1 MLKLWCLFIILVCGI
16 RGTAGLPGRSGNE
29 EDTFGG
35 DKAVAGLPSTNASQ
49 TRGVMRATR
58 NIDSSPDYPAVYST
72 VIASIRDTAFNDYLQ
87 YLLAD
92 VIKDILLLN
101 IMKLLPKT
109 VTDVNELLKGRDD
122 PNINLTG
129 DLKNHGAQLSIL
141 SLIQSITHLLIVKIY
156 IMTTTMSF
164 SPGNKIH
171 LSLPVELNVEG
182 KSTVVGILDSSVKI
196 RIDIVSKPLWDAS
209 KDQIFII
216 EDSKIIIKDIQ
227 LEKQKRA
234 SNLPQADS
242 NIDPPQTVGN
252 GNSGCPLDNH
262 DRCAAVLVGTFGSIQ
277 YNLLG
282 SPYVTDR
289 YFEIPYQASFQAFL
303 PGAPSS
309 SVPFSVTP
317 LLSANFQ
324 LALTKDFI
332 SNGIAVLTGAAS
344 VNVTNQG
351 GNQLMTLNPAD
362 LIPELSELFRTSKP
376 LVVKIKGMNSP
387 LVSLEKQS
395 PKVQQTLSIKILAPR
410 QLVLHVEVAVVSGIQ
425 FSLVDGKLLIFLS
438 QNSFNI
444 VQNKS
449 PIGSINAQTFH
460 RWIKDLLQDRFLPA
474 MNDMLSAGI
483 ILPSVLNTQWS
494 KVSTAVYQGGL
505 VISM

>member
-29 EDTFGG
+29 EVTFGG

-92 VIKDILLLN
+92 VIKDILPLN

-129 DLKNHGAQLSIL
+129 DLKSHGAQLGIL
-141 SLIQSITHLLIVKIY
+141 ALIQSITH
-156 IMTTTMSF
+156 
-164 SPGNKIH
+164 
-171 LSLPVELNVEG
+171 
-182 KSTVVGILDSSVKI
+182 TVVGILDSLVKI

-227 LEKQKRA
+227 LEKQKSTTDPAEQEIRA
-234 SNLPQADS
+234 ALWTIMIDVINRCIRLVADILNTS
-242 NIDPPQTVGN
+242 FLSTMV
-252 GNSGCPLDNH
+252 S
-262 DRCAAVLVGTFGSIQ
+262 AVPVGTFGSIQ

-289 YFEIPYQASFQAFL
+289 YFEIPYQEGR
-303 PGAPSS
+303 P
-309 SVPFSVTP
+309 SVTP

-324 LALTKDFI
+324 LAVSKDFI

-351 GNQLMTLNPAD
+351 GNQLMTLNLAD

-425 FSLVDGKLLIFLS
+425 FSLVAGKLLIFLS

>member
-227 LEKQKRA
+227 LEKQKSTTDPAEQEIRA
-234 SNLPQADS
+234 ALWTIMIDVINQCIRLVADILNTS
-242 NIDPPQTVGN
+242 FLSTMV
-252 GNSGCPLDNH
+252 S
-262 DRCAAVLVGTFGSIQ
+262 AVLVGTFGSIQ

-362 LIPELSELFRTSKP
+362 LIPE
-376 LVVKIKGMNSP
+376 
-387 LVSLEKQS
+387 
-395 PKVQQTLSIKILAPR
+395 
-410 QLVLHVEVAVVSGIQ
+410 AVVSGIQ